1 MLRFKVLSVTKKLDG
16 LTYVVV
22 EPCKE
27 SPEDSFLLENSIRPG
42 CIQHIIQA
50 LKKNEFDKDECD
62 RLCGIL
68 YSVYM
73 DGDTSRK
80 MISFQ
85 PLLNNSNY
93 KFASRQQGDV

>member
-1 MLRFKVLSVTKKLDG
+1 MSVAKKEDG

-22 EPCKE
+22 EPCKK
-27 SPEDSFLLENSIRPG
+27 SPNPFLLDDSIRPG

-50 LKKNEFDKDECD
+50 LKKNEFDKDECN

-68 YSVYM
+68 RRVYM
-73 DGDTSRK
+73 KDNTSRK

-85 PLLNNSNY
+85 PLLNSFIY